1 MALDPGPLVVPWHDG
16 VIDDIDL
23 PADLSGRRRAAIA
36 EANTDA
42 ETAYAGTRRGPGT
55 VGVRRYGPGC
65 IAMALRGRFD
75 RGDCERLKT
84 MARELERA
92 AHTELAIDLAGLEGC
107 DAALARAIARLRIRC
122 LTRGARVELH
132 DPPAT
137 LAAELGQYRP

>member
-1 MALDPGPLVVPWHDG
+1 MALDPGPLVGSWTDT
-16 VIDDIDL
+16 VIDDIDM

-36 EANTDA
+36 EANADA
-42 ETAYAGTRRGPGT
+42 EIAHAGSRRPGA

-65 IAMALRGRFD
+65 IALALHGRFD
-75 RGDCERLKT
+75 RGDCERLKST
-84 MARELERA
+84 ARELERA
-92 AHTELAIDLAGLEGC
+92 AHTELAIDLAGLAGC

-137 LAAELGQYRP
+137 LAAELGQHRP